1 MDEFVNSL
9 DISKFESTNSLWNEL
24 MLNDPWSIG
33 FVSTLIESKPFKN
46 KEDWENFYY
55 YSGEQRNYKLLK
67 FNQNTIEKLN
77 EELLVLKQKK
87 EVLELDNTLKN
98 LNFYYG
104 RTKKQIEKKGI
115 ILYEEALDRG
125 IDISKEECIESV
137 RFRTICQTWNGIK
150 IREKKSIEILKQKF
164 PENQFEKTD
173 GDFDYKYAVDYL
185 MKKDDVLICGI
196 QIKPGSYAWSK
207 SKYVQKAR
215 EANKRKNLKFTD
227 IFKVPVFDIIF
238 EKGEILNISVINEL
252 KILSKLNFSLNEN
265 LLKFDF
271 HNIL

>member
-9 DISKFESTNSLWNEL
+9 NISKFESTNSLWNEL

-67 FNQNTIEKLN
+67 FNQNIIEKLN

-87 EVLELDNTLKN
+87 EVLELDITLKN

-115 ILYEEALDRG
+115 ILYEEAIDRG

-207 SKYVQKAR
+207 SKHVQKAR
-215 EANKRKNLKFTD
+215 ESNKRKNLKYTD

-252 KILSKLNFSLNEN
+252 KILSKLNFL
-265 LLKFDF
+265 
-271 HNIL
+271 